1 MNEWV
6 QKSIDLANSKGYLD
20 KIFEVYPIEIGDIR
34 GVSKKLV
41 RKLRKVFKNKNEK
54 DLIKTLLTFPKF
66 PIDDPYVASLRRHA
80 HLLDKNP
87 KTIKRIGERLLS
99 IKINTILR
107 LATKPK
113 SSSRQLGNSF
123 ENWIQ
128 TINYP
133 FLEEERFKRYNKI
146 AFLEGSGTKL
156 KQFAIR
162 ELGIKGLNRR
172 PDFILKAGNKFII
185 GEAKFL
191 TDYGGTQNNQFD
203 GAVKMAK
210 IKNFK
215 VIGLAVLDGIVW
227 FRSNA
232 YMHRTVKKLRDVSLS
247 ALLLKD
253 FIQSYFTISTDE

>member
-6 QKSIDLANSKGYLD
+6 KKSIDLANSKGYLD

-34 GVSKKLV
+34 GVPKELII
-41 RKLRKVFKNKNEK
+41 KLRKAFKNEDKK
-54 DLIKTLLTFPKF
+54 DLINTLFKFPKF
-66 PIDDPYVASLRRHA
+66 PIDDPYIASLRRHPY
-80 HLLDKNP
+80 LLAKNP
-87 KTIKRIGERLLS
+87 RTIKRIGGKLLS

-113 SSSRQLGNSF
+113 SPSRQLGNSF
-123 ENWIQ
+123 ENWIH

-133 FLEEERFKRYNKI
+133 FLEEERFKSYNKI
-146 AFLEGSGTKL
+146 AFLKGSGIKL

-162 ELGIKGLNRR
+162 ELGVKRLNRR
-172 PDFILKAGNKFII
+172 PDFILKAKNKFII

-210 IKNFK
+210 IKNPQ
-215 VIGLAVLDGIVW
+215 VAGLAVLDGIVW
-227 FRSNA
+227 FKSNT
-232 YMHRTVKKLRDVSLS
+232 YTHRTVKKFKGVALS
-247 ALLLKD
+247 ALLLKK
-253 FIQSYFTISTDE
+253 FIKSFR